1 MSKVR
6 DLMGKASFKKGKLPH
21 KFVAGS
27 KVRFNKGGSKVTY
40 PIKHGG
46 KFK

>member
-1 MSKVR
+1 MTRVK
-6 DLMGKASFKKGKLPH
+6 DLMGKATFKKGKLPH
-21 KFVAGS
+21 RYTPGS
-27 KVRFNKGGSKVTY
+27 KVKLGNDHHTVTY